1 MRAISTMIVTG
12 TLVFFM
18 STQVWATDAGH
29 TSEAMEHA
37 GKSQAHGEMG
47 HAKEALQH
55 AKDSLEHAKAAG
67 KGHADAHKHMDEAEQ
82 N

>member
-1 MRAISTMIVTG
+1 MRAISTTIATG

-55 AKDSLEHAKAAG
+55 G
-67 KGHADAHKHMDEAEQ
+67 KRQLGTC
-82 N
+82 